1 MVSLLFSTQQKK
13 NNKSIKLWVYTY
25 SYVLP
30 VLTHNVEEHLVLE
43 EVLGGALLS
52 MVNQYRS

>member
-1 MVSLLFSTQQKK
+1 MHVYLFMCLD
-13 NNKSIKLWVYTY
+13 SIN
-25 SYVLP
+25 SC
-30 VLTHNVEEHLVLE
+30 NVEEHPVLE

>member
-25 SYVLP
+25 LYVLP
-30 VLTHNVEEHLVLE
+30 VLTHNAEEYLVLE